1 MNRQKLV
8 LENSFLKT
16 LKKGFVLLC
25 CGTALFMFSCKSDLE
40 KVNIFA
46 NELDL
51 PNISAKNLEIEHTD
65 TGKLQLRFVTP
76 ILNRYTTID
85 EPYYEFPEGVEVYF
99 YDEEQKVKSVIT
111 ANYSI
116 YYENKQL
123 WEARDSV
130 VARNIESG
138 ERIET
143 EQMYWEQ
150 PKQIIYSKVFTKITN
165 EDGVYY
171 GEDGFE
177 AAQDLS
183 RYKLLGSSGTVRVKD
198 EEEQTN

>member
-1 MNRQKLV
+1 MNRQKPDL
-8 LENSFLKT
+8 NSIYIKT
-16 LKKGFVLLC
+16 LKKGFTLLL
-25 CGTALFMFSCKSDLE
+25 GGVALFMFSCKSDLE
-40 KVNIFA
+40 KVNVFA
-46 NELDL
+46 TELDL
-51 PNISAKNLEIEHTD
+51 PNLSAKNLEVEHTD

-76 ILNRYTTID
+76 ILHRYTSVE

-99 YDEEQKVKSVIT
+99 YDENQETQSIIT

-116 YYENKQL
+116 YYEKTQV

-130 VARNIESG
+130 VARNLQTG
-138 ERIET
+138 ETIET
-143 EQMYWEQ
+143 EQLFWEQ
-150 PKQIIYSKVFTKITN
+150 PKQIIYSEVFTKITN

-183 RYKLLGSSGTVRVKD
+183 KYKLLGSSGTVRVKD
-198 EEEQTN
+198 EE

>member
-1 MNRQKLV
+1 MNRLKSDF
-8 LENSFLKT
+8 NTRYIKT
-16 LKKGFVLLC
+16 LKKGIALLFS
-25 CGTALFMFSCKSDLE
+25 GVALFTFSCKSDLE

-51 PNISAKNLEIEHTD
+51 PEISAKKLEIEYTD
-65 TGKLQLRFVTP
+65 TGKLQMKFVTP
-76 ILNRYTTID
+76 LINHYATAE
-85 EPYYEFPEGVEVYF
+85 EPYYEYPEGIEVYF
-99 YDEEQKVKSVIT
+99 YDENEELESVIT

-116 YYENKQL
+116 YYSKTQL

-130 VARNIESG
+130 VAKQIKTG

-143 EQMYWEQ
+143 EQLFWEQ
-150 PKQIIYSKVFTKITN
+150 PKQIIYSEVFTKITN
-165 EDGVYY
+165 EDGIYY

-198 EEEQTN
+198 EE